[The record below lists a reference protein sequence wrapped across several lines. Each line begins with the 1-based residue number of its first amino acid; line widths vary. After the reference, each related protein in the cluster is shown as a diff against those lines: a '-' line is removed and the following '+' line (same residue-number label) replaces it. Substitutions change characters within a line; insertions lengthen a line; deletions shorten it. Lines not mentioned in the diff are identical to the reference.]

1 MLLKKQEKEVL
12 SMKKKAL
19 TLEEAE
25 ETIRLIAV
33 KNHIPVEKVRSEMID
48 AMEAGMNN
56 PDPNIQAMWKTIPCR
71 GEKPTP
77 EELIV
82 WAANRV

>member
-1 MLLKKQEKEVL
+1 
-12 SMKKKAL
+12 
-19 TLEEAE
+19 
-25 ETIRLIAV
+25 
-33 KNHIPVEKVRSEMID
+33 MIQ

-56 PDPNIQAMWKTIPCR
+56 PDPEIQAKWKTIPCR